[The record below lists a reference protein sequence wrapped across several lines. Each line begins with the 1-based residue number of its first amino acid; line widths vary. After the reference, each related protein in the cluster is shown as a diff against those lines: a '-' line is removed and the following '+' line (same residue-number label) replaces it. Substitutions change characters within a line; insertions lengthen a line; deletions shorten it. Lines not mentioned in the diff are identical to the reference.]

1 MATTGFG
8 LCLIVAVFVV
18 ILMAAK
24 NYENINIYDWTIV
37 LLIPIV
43 ILGYWLKSRV
53 TTSEAA
59 EMAFCFIYLD
69 STVLLMVS
77 FFAMTHT
84 FGLHVKARYKLL
96 GYGIALI
103 HAAVVWVS
111 FGTNLYYRSLTVTVK
126 DAGSVT
132 KMTSGPLKIIHLI
145 YLIIVMGA
153 IAGTMIVMY
162 FKKGTHSRKLLHNYS
177 FMAALFVIVYAAEC
191 AINVDFSLL
200 PYLYAAASVYIAVN
214 YDHMHLHDISSIV
227 SQQQKYSN
235 RRGYVA
241 LNRQLDFMSC
251 NERAFAFVP
260 FLEKQYVDEKLPEGE
275 KFFSDM
281 LTKYKKDGTVSKKF
295 SVGDMVCICEIS
307 EISFRRDGK
316 IQGYLFDFRDATE
329 EQRTLDIMKSY
340 NETLSAEVTQK
351 TQNIVDIQRKITI
364 GMANIIENRD
374 DNTGGHVKRTSDV
387 MAVLVEE
394 IQKRGNLKVD
404 EQLAEDIVRAA
415 PMHDLGKISVDT
427 SILCKQ
433 GRLTDEEYAIMK
445 LHAEKSGEMV
455 HILLDGVEEE
465 HFVNVAF
472 NIARYHHE
480 RWDGKGYPEG
490 LVGSMIPIE
499 ARLMAVAD
507 VYDALVSTRCYKKA
521 MGFQEAKEIMLEGM
535 GSQFDPNLRGIF
547 LSCVDRLEK
556 YYQSLL

>member
-8 LCLIVAVFVV
+8 LCLIVTVFVV
-18 ILMAAK
+18 IIMAAK
-24 NYENINIYDWTIV
+24 NYENINIYDWTII

-77 FFAMTHT
+77 FFAMMHT
-84 FGLHVKARYKLL
+84 FGVRVSARIKLL
-96 GYGIALI
+96 GYGIALL

-111 FGTNLYYRSLTVTVK
+111 FGTKLYYSSLTVTIK

-132 KMTSGPLKIIHLI
+132 KMTSGPLKIIHFI
-145 YLIIVMGA
+145 YLAIVMGA
-153 IAGTMIVMY
+153 IVGTMLALYV
-162 FKKGTHSRKLLHNYS
+162 KKGTHSRKLLHNYS
-177 FMAALFVIVYAAEC
+177 VMAALFVIVYVAEC
-191 AINVDFSLL
+191 ILDVDFSLL
-200 PYLYAAASVYIAVN
+200 PYLYTASSVYIAIN

-241 LNRQLDFMSC
+241 LNRQMQFMSC
-251 NERAFAFVP
+251 NERAYAFLP
-260 FLEKQYVDEKLPEGE
+260 FLQEQYVDEKLPEDE
-275 KFFSDM
+275 KFFAEM
-281 LTKYKKDGTVSKKF
+281 VAKYQKDGTVSKKF
-295 SVGDMVCICEIS
+295 SVDQMVCICEIS
-307 EISFRRDGK
+307 EISLHRDGK
-316 IQGYLFDFRDATE
+316 VQGYLFDFRDATE

-340 NETLSAEVTQK
+340 NETLSAEVAKK
-351 TQNIVDIQRKITI
+351 TQSIVDIQQKITI

-387 MAVLVEE
+387 VAILVQE
-394 IQKRGNLKVD
+394 IRKRGNLAMD
-404 EQLAEDIVRAA
+404 EQLTEDIVRAA
-415 PMHDLGKISVDT
+415 PMHDLGKISIDS

-455 HILLDGVEEE
+455 HILLDGVEEQ
-465 HFVNVAF
+465 HFVDVAF

-480 RWDGKGYPEG
+480 RWDGQGYPDG

-507 VYDALVSTRCYKKA
+507 VYDALVSSRCYKKA
-521 MGFQEAKEIMLEGM
+521 IGFQEAKEIILEGM
-535 GSQFDPNLRGIF
+535 GSQFDPNLRIVF
-547 LSCVDRLEK
+547 LNCCDRLEK
-556 YYQSLL
+556 YYQSMQ